1 VIDRRTFVKR
11 LSQAAAAATAASVS
25 PQWSEAGQT
34 PNSTGTGRPRT
45 KAPANAADCHVHI
58 YDGRFAS
65 AIPALPNAL
74 VQDYRLLQRRTG
86 TSRVVIVTPRNYVV
100 NNAVTIDAIQQLG
113 AGARGV
119 AVVRPTVTDDE
130 LKRLND
136 GGIRGIRFTVANPAV
151 AVVSIDMIEPLA
163 KRVSDLGWHIQLN
176 MSREQIVE
184 NADLLRRLPVTLV
197 FDHLASLRAP
207 EGIDHPG
214 YAVIRELIDKGR
226 TWIKLSG
233 AYINSVTGPPAY
245 GDVARTAQAFV
256 RAAPERMVWGSDW
269 PHPSETERKPDD
281 ALLFDLLATWAP
293 DEKTRNRILVQNPEA
308 LYGFA
313 S

>member
-1 VIDRRTFVKR
+1 MIDRRTFVKR
-11 LSQAAAAATAASVS
+11 LSQAAAAATASSLS
-25 PQWSEAGQT
+25 PRWSEAGQA
-34 PNSTGTGRPRT
+34 PNSTGTERPRT
-45 KAPANAADCHVHI
+45 KAPANAADCHAHI
-58 YDGRFAS
+58 YDTRFQS
-65 AIPALPNAL
+65 AIPALPHAT
-74 VQDYRLLQRRTG
+74 VADYRLLQRRDG

-100 NNAVTIDAIQQLG
+100 DNAVTIDAIKQLG
-113 AGARGV
+113 PSARGV
-119 AVVRPTVTDDE
+119 AVVRPTVTDAE
-130 LKRLND
+130 LRRLND

-151 AVVSIDMIEPLA
+151 AVVSIDMIDPLA
-163 KRVSDLGWHIQLN
+163 KRIADLGWHIQLN
-176 MSREQIVE
+176 LSREQIVG

-214 YAVIRELIDKGR
+214 YAVIRGLIDKGR

-245 GDVARTAQAFV
+245 TDVERTARSFV
-256 RAAPERMVWGSDW
+256 SAAPERVVWGSDW

-293 DEKTRNRILVQNPEA
+293 DEKIRNRILVQNPEA